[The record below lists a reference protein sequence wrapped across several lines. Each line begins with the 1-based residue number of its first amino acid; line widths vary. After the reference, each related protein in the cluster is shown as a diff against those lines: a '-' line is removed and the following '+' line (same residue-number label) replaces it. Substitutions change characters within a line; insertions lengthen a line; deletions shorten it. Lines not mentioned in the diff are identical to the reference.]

1 MIEYEWRASDGQFT
15 PVQDEADLIVR
26 LQKYGGKG
34 RSRVVDEWQEY
45 KLPVEPAEV
54 VAKLK
59 AYFEHNPSSTFPA
72 GEVLQVIAGFEEG
85 RYVGGQ

>member
-1 MIEYEWRASDGQFT
+1 MIEYEWRAADSEFT
-15 PVQDEADLIVR
+15 PVQDEADLITR

-34 RSRVVDEWQEY
+34 RSRVVDEWQDY
-45 KLPVEPAEV
+45 TLPVEPAEV

-72 GEVLQVIAGFEEG
+72 AEVLEVIEG
-85 RYVGGQ
+85 IERGRCRGC